1 MAMDLR
7 DPNVWISHL
16 LENLPEEKLASALKD
31 DNPNWEY
38 IDGEIVK
45 LGSLAHS
52 QLDIPELQ
60 RRGLVILA
68 SESKDFR
75 LLAHLLR
82 TLQHAGDPHLA
93 LRLLAL
99 YVEHYWAVAAPQNMA
114 HKKRFASQVIKRFE
128 TGIEGFSQN
137 AATAQRDALSG
148 ELAKLAQ
155 CWQSHNA
162 PELAQATDDL
172 FALYQR
178 AFNRAAPAPVPT
190 PAASGSSPQTTATS
204 ESGVTQPSAPAPQI
218 VIDSHDDKAWRD
230 TLLKVAAIL
239 CERQPDSPQGYR
251 LRRHA
256 LWQNITSTPQAESD
270 GRTPLA
276 AVSADMVADYHAQLG
291 SADMALWQ
299 QVEKSVLLAP
309 YWLDGHCLSA
319 QTALRLGYKQVAD
332 AIRDEVIRFL
342 ERLDRMNLALPDL
355 MVAQTHTRASLFS
368 FSRQMQGSREPLVSL
383 LEGLLDGENMNV
395 MLRGVYLTSS
405 LQRGQMDDI
414 FTQSAARQYRL
425 GNNPLASWPLVD
437 TAPYFTRSLF
447 PQALLAEPNLATES
461 RAWLIR
467 SRRRLTVFSATGGV
481 AALLLITGWHHY
493 YNGNY
498 QSGITVLK
506 QAKAFMDVPPP
517 QGEDDFGNLQL
528 PLLNPVRDAT
538 LAYGDWG
545 DRSRLADMGLYQGRR
560 IGPYVEQTYLQ
571 LLEQR
576 YLPSLFNGLVK
587 AMNAAPPESEE
598 KLAVLRVMRMLEDKS
613 GRNNEVVKQYMAK
626 RWSEKFH
633 GQRDI
638 QAQLMSHLD
647 YALAHTDWHAER
659 QAGDGDAIS
668 RWTPY
673 DKPVVSAQKELSKL
687 PVYQRVYQS
696 LKTRALGV
704 LPADINLRDQ
714 VGPTF
719 DQVFTSADDN
729 KLVVPQ
735 FLTRYG
741 LQSYFVKQRDELV
754 ELTAMDSWVLNL
766 TRNVKYSDADRAEIQ
781 HQLTEQYISDY
792 TATWRAG
799 MDNLNIR
806 NFESIG
812 QLTGALEQVISGD
825 QPLQRALTV
834 LRDNTQPGVFSEKL
848 SAKEREEALA
858 EPDYQL
864 LTRLGHEFAPE
875 NSTLVVQKDK
885 ESTMQAVYQ
894 QLTELHRYLLAIQNA
909 PVPGKS
915 ALKAVQ
921 LRLDQNSS
929 DPIFATRQMAKTLP
943 APLNRWVGRLTDQ
956 AWHVVMVEA
965 VHYME
970 VDWRDS
976 VVKPFNEQL
985 ANNYP
990 FNPRSAQDASLDAF
1004 ERFFKPDGILDTFY
1018 QQNLKLFIDNDLS
1031 LEDGDNNVI
1040 IREDIIAQLET
1051 AQKIRDIFFSKQ
1063 NGLGTS
1069 FAVETVSLSGNK
1081 RRSVLNL
1088 DGQLVDYSQ
1097 GRNYTAHLV
1106 WPNNM
1111 REGNESKLTL
1121 IGTSGNAPRSI
1132 SFSGPWAQFRLFG
1145 AGQLTGV
1152 QDGNFTVR
1160 FSVDGGA
1167 MTYRV
1172 HTDTEDNPFSG
1183 GLFSQFGLS
1192 DTLY

>member
-137 AATAQRDALSG
+137 AATEQRDALSG

-239 CERQPDSPQGYR
+239 CERQPDSPQG
-251 LRRHA
+251 
-256 LWQNITSTPQAESD
+256 
-270 GRTPLA
+270 
-276 AVSADMVADYHAQLG
+276 
-291 SADMALWQ
+291 
-299 QVEKSVLLAP
+299 
-309 YWLDGHCLSA
+309 
-319 QTALRLGYKQVAD
+319 
-332 AIRDEVIRFL
+332 
-342 ERLDRMNLALPDL
+342 
-355 MVAQTHTRASLFS
+355 
-368 FSRQMQGSREPLVSL
+368 
-383 LEGLLDGENMNV
+383 
-395 MLRGVYLTSS
+395 
-405 LQRGQMDDI
+405 
-414 FTQSAARQYRL
+414 
-425 GNNPLASWPLVD
+425 
-437 TAPYFTRSLF
+437 
-447 PQALLAEPNLATES
+447 
-461 RAWLIR
+461 
-467 SRRRLTVFSATGGV
+467 
-481 AALLLITGWHHY
+481 
-493 YNGNY
+493 
-498 QSGITVLK
+498 
-506 QAKAFMDVPPP
+506 
-517 QGEDDFGNLQL
+517 
-528 PLLNPVRDAT
+528 
-538 LAYGDWG
+538 
-545 DRSRLADMGLYQGRR
+545 
-560 IGPYVEQTYLQ
+560 
-571 LLEQR
+571 
-576 YLPSLFNGLVK
+576 
-587 AMNAAPPESEE
+587 
-598 KLAVLRVMRMLEDKS
+598 
-613 GRNNEVVKQYMAK
+613 
-626 RWSEKFH
+626 
-633 GQRDI
+633 
-638 QAQLMSHLD
+638 
-647 YALAHTDWHAER
+647 
-659 QAGDGDAIS
+659 
-668 RWTPY
+668 
-673 DKPVVSAQKELSKL
+673 
-687 PVYQRVYQS
+687 
-696 LKTRALGV
+696 
-704 LPADINLRDQ
+704 
-714 VGPTF
+714 
-719 DQVFTSADDN
+719 
-729 KLVVPQ
+729 
-735 FLTRYG
+735 
-741 LQSYFVKQRDELV
+741 
-754 ELTAMDSWVLNL
+754 
-766 TRNVKYSDADRAEIQ
+766 
-781 HQLTEQYISDY
+781 
-792 TATWRAG
+792 
-799 MDNLNIR
+799 
-806 NFESIG
+806 
-812 QLTGALEQVISGD
+812 
-825 QPLQRALTV
+825 
-834 LRDNTQPGVFSEKL
+834 
-848 SAKEREEALA
+848 
-858 EPDYQL
+858 
-864 LTRLGHEFAPE
+864 
-875 NSTLVVQKDK
+875 
-885 ESTMQAVYQ
+885 YQ

>member
-1 MAMDLR
+1 MIQIDLPPLVKRLNLFSRQALEMAASECMSQQAAEITVSHVLIQMLAMPRSDLR
-7 DPNVWISHL
+7 VITRQGDIGMEELCQALTV
-16 LENLPEEKLASALKD
+16 ENYTTARSADSYPAFSPMLVEWLKEGWLLASAEMQHSELRGGVLLLALLHS
-31 DNPNWEY
+31 PLRY
-38 IDGEIVK
+38 IPP
-45 LGSLAHS
+45 A
-52 QLDIPELQ
+52 
-60 RRGLVILA
+60 A
-68 SESKDFR
+68 AR
-75 LLAHLLR
+75 LLTGINRDRLQQDFVQWTQESAESVVPDADGKGAGTMTDASDTLLAR
-82 TLQHAGDPHLA
+82 YAKNMTADARNGRLDPVLCRDHEIDLMIDILCRRRKNNPVVVGEAGVGKSALIEGLA
-93 LRLLAL
+93 LRIVAGQVPDKLKNTDIMTLDLGAL
-99 YVEHYWAVAAPQNMA
+99 QAGASVKGEFE
-114 HKKRFASQVIKRFE
+114 KRFKGLMAEVISSPVPVILFIDEAHTLIGAGNQQGGLDISNLLKPALARGELKTIAATTWSEYKKYFEKDAALSRRFQLVKVSE
-128 TGIEGFSQN
+128 PN
-137 AATAQRDALSG
+137 AAEATIILRGLSAVYEQSHGVLIDDDALQAAATLSERYLSG
-148 ELAKLAQ
+148 RQLPDKAIDVLDTA
-155 CWQSHNA
+155 CARVAIN
-162 PELAQATDDL
+162 L
-172 FALYQR
+172 
-178 AFNRAAPAPVPT
+178 
-190 PAASGSSPQTTATS
+190 SSPPKQISALTTL
-204 ESGVTQPSAPAPQI
+204 
-218 VIDSHDDKAWRD
+218 SHQQEAE
-230 TLLKVAAIL
+230 I
-239 CERQPDSPQGYR
+239 RQ
-251 LRRHA
+251 
-256 LWQNITSTPQAESD
+256 
-270 GRTPLA
+270 
-276 AVSADMVADYHAQLG
+276 
-291 SADMALWQ
+291 
-299 QVEKSVLLAP
+299 
-309 YWLDGHCLSA
+309 
-319 QTALRLGYKQVAD
+319 
-332 AIRDEVIRFL
+332 L
-342 ERLDRMNLALPDL
+342 EREL
-355 MVAQTHTRASLFS
+355 
-368 FSRQMQGSREPLVSL
+368 
-383 LEGLLDGENMNV
+383 
-395 MLRGVYLTSS
+395 
-405 LQRGQMDDI
+405 
-414 FTQSAARQYRL
+414 
-425 GNNPLASWPLVD
+425 
-437 TAPYFTRSLF
+437 
-447 PQALLAEPNLATES
+447 
-461 RAWLIR
+461 
-467 SRRRLTVFSATGGV
+467 
-481 AALLLITGWHHY
+481 
-493 YNGNY
+493 
-498 QSGITVLK
+498 
-506 QAKAFMDVPPP
+506 
-517 QGEDDFGNLQL
+517 
-528 PLLNPVRDAT
+528 
-538 LAYGDWG
+538 
-545 DRSRLADMGLYQGRR
+545 R
-560 IGPYVEQTYLQ
+560 IG
-571 LLEQR
+571 
-576 YLPSLFNGLVK
+576 
-587 AMNAAPPESEE
+587 
-598 KLAVLRVMRMLEDKS
+598 LRTDTSRM
-613 GRNNEVVKQYMAK
+613 
-626 RWSEKFH
+626 
-633 GQRDI
+633 
-638 QAQLMSHLD
+638 
-647 YALAHTDWHAER
+647 
-659 QAGDGDAIS
+659 
-668 RWTPY
+668 
-673 DKPVVSAQKELSKL
+673 
-687 PVYQRVYQS
+687 
-696 LKTRALGV
+696 
-704 LPADINLRDQ
+704 
-714 VGPTF
+714 
-719 DQVFTSADDN
+719 
-729 KLVVPQ
+729 
-735 FLTRYG
+735 
-741 LQSYFVKQRDELV
+741 
-754 ELTAMDSWVLNL
+754 
-766 TRNVKYSDADRAEIQ
+766 
-781 HQLTEQYISDY
+781 TEQYISDY

-875 NSTLVVQKDK
+875 NSTLAVQKDK